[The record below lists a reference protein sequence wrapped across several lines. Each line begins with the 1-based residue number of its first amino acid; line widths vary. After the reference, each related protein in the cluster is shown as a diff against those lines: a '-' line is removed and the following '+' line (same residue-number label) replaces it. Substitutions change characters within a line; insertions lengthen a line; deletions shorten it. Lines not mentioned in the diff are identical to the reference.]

1 MAEKE
6 ALKLDNKDKKLLY
19 LLDVDGRLTYSQLAK
34 KTAMSKQVV
43 KYRMDRL
50 EKAGTIRGYYPMI
63 DTSRLGFTVF
73 RVYFKFK
80 NITPAKKEEIINYF
94 KQQKH
99 IWAVVLIA
107 GKWDIALGVSVENI
121 YQFYEI
127 WDNILE
133 KYLENIKDYKTSI
146 YSPIYHYAK
155 AYITGN
161 KDDSKVRILGGRE
174 KVSFDDKDIKI
185 LISLSKNAR
194 ASLLEIAK
202 EVRISAELTS
212 YRIKQLQKRGIIQ
225 GYRAMIDVERLGYH
239 FYKAEIRLSNY
250 KKIKQIMQFCH
261 QHPNIYQVD
270 KTIGGET
277 LEIEFHVKKLQ
288 GMLDII
294 AEIEGIFQNT
304 IESFDYITVL
314 SEEKMVYMPKISV
327 PLSK

>member
-133 KYLENIKDYKTSI
+133 K
-146 YSPIYHYAK
+146 
-155 AYITGN
+155 
-161 KDDSKVRILGGRE
+161 
-174 KVSFDDKDIKI
+174 
-185 LISLSKNAR
+185 
-194 ASLLEIAK
+194 
-202 EVRISAELTS
+202 
-212 YRIKQLQKRGIIQ
+212 
-225 GYRAMIDVERLGYH
+225 
-239 FYKAEIRLSNY
+239 
-250 KKIKQIMQFCH
+250 
-261 QHPNIYQVD
+261 
-270 KTIGGET
+270 
-277 LEIEFHVKKLQ
+277 
-288 GMLDII
+288 
-294 AEIEGIFQNT
+294 
-304 IESFDYITVL
+304 
-314 SEEKMVYMPKISV
+314 
-327 PLSK
+327 

>member
-6 ALKLDNKDKKLLY
+6 ALKLDKKDKKLLY

-34 KTAMSKQVV
+34 KTAMSKQLV

-50 EKAGTIRGYYPMI
+50 EKAGIIRGYYPMI
-63 DTSRLGFTVF
+63 DTSRLGYTVF

-133 KYLENIKDYKTSI
+133 KYLENIKEYKTSI

-161 KDDSKVRILGGRE
+161 KDDSKIRILGGRE
-174 KVSFDDKDIKI
+174 KVSYDDKDLKI
-185 LISLSKNAR
+185 LVALSKNAR
-194 ASLLEIAK
+194 ASLLNIAK
-202 EVRISAELTS
+202 EVGISAELTS

-225 GYRAMIDVERLGYH
+225 GYRAMIDVEKLGYH

-261 QHPNIYQVD
+261 QHPNIYQID

-277 LEIEFHVKKLQ
+277 LEVEFHVKKLQ
-288 GMLDII
+288 EMLDII

-327 PLSK
+327 PLSM

>member
-1 MAEKE
+1 MTSKNLVGA
-6 ALKLDNKDKKLLY
+6 KLY
-19 LLDVDGRLTYSQLAK
+19 ISLAVIFGFIFGVFMGGLVG
-34 KTAMSKQVV
+34 TVADEVPDRMSSYDHVS
-43 KYRMDRL
+43 
-50 EKAGTIRGYYPMI
+50 E
-63 DTSRLGFTVF
+63 
-73 RVYFKFK
+73 
-80 NITPAKKEEIINYF
+80 EEIML
-94 KQQKH
+94 
-99 IWAVVLIA
+99 V
-107 GKWDIALGVSVENI
+107 
-121 YQFYEI
+121 
-127 WDNILE
+127 
-133 KYLENIKDYKTSI
+133 
-146 YSPIYHYAK
+146 
-155 AYITGN
+155 GN
-161 KDDSKVRILGGRE
+161 DMY
-174 KVSFDDKDIKI
+174 VSFDDKDIKI

-225 GYRAMIDVERLGYH
+225 GYRVMIDVEKLGYH

>member
-225 GYRAMIDVERLGYH
+225 GYRAMMKTMVMLMKMLVMKMTRKSRRRRIT
-239 FYKAEIRLSNY
+239 ILSLKMSQRARTMILQLLNR
-250 KKIKQIMQFCH
+250 KKRKVC
-261 QHPNIYQVD
+261 
-270 KTIGGET
+270 
-277 LEIEFHVKKLQ
+277 
-288 GMLDII
+288 
-294 AEIEGIFQNT
+294 
-304 IESFDYITVL
+304 
-314 SEEKMVYMPKISV
+314 
-327 PLSK
+327 